1 MPKNPFLIAAGIG
14 AAAIIG
20 AIAATV
26 VLWEDEIGG
35 KPGRQQATADAK
47 PGSAPGD
54 MPGDAPGDT
63 QGTPRFDVV
72 RVEPGGDAVMAGRAR
87 PGSTVVILDNAKPLG
102 EVTANARG
110 EWVFVPRQPLAPGT
124 RELSL
129 EMRVP
134 GAESVTSDSVVVLV
148 VPERDRDI
156 AGRAAH
162 GPSGAL
168 ALKMPKGGGA
178 STVMQT
184 PSGKSLSG
192 LSIDTLDYDTLGQL
206 NISGHAEPGASVN
219 IYLDDGFIGRARAD
233 DDGLW
238 RLKPESRIEPGLY
251 TLRTD
256 QVDNAG
262 KVVARVSM
270 PFSRAAPLAD
280 ATGEPFVIVQP
291 GNSLW
296 RLARRAYGKGI
307 RYTMIFE
314 ANKDH
319 IRDPDLIYPGQV
331 FALPATN

>member
-1 MPKNPFLIAAGIG
+1 MPKNPFFIAAVIG

-20 AIAATV
+20 AIAANMV
-26 VLWEDEIGG
+26 PWEDEIGG

-47 PGSAPGD
+47 PGTAPGD
-54 MPGDAPGDT
+54 I
-63 QGTPRFDVV
+63 QKTPSFDVV
-72 RVEPGGDAVMAGRAR
+72 RVGPGGDAVIAGRAQ
-87 PGSTVVILDNAKPLG
+87 PGSTVVILDNGKPLG
-102 EVTANARG
+102 EVTADARG
-110 EWVFVPRQPLAPGT
+110 EWVFVPTKPLAPGT
-124 RELSL
+124 RELTL

-148 VPERDRDI
+148 VPERDMDV
-156 AGRAAH
+156 AGRE
-162 GPSGAL
+162 GSSGAL
-168 ALKMPKGGGA
+168 ALKVPRGGGG

-192 LSIDTLDYDTLGQL
+192 LSIDTLDYDKSGRL
-206 NISGHAEPGASVN
+206 NISGHAEPEASVN
-219 IYLDDGFIGRARAD
+219 IYLDNGFIGRSTAD

-238 RLKPESRIEPGLY
+238 RLKPEGRIEPGLY
-251 TLRTD
+251 TLRAD

-262 KVVARVSM
+262 KVAARVSM

-296 RLARRAYGKGI
+296 RLARRAYGEGV

-314 ANKDH
+314 ANKDQ